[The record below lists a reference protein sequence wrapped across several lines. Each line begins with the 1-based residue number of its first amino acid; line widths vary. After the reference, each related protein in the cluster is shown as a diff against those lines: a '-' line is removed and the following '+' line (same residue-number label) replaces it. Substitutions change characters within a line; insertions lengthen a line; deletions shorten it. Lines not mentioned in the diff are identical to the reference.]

1 MAEKAKKKT
10 AAAKVEKLPEN
21 WNTLSM
27 EEKYNLVNEKL
38 HKLADI
44 DCDWDVDIKLQSG
57 GSGNGCCSYI
67 EWTDWSCVL
76 DEEDASFKPCKFV
89 RKKPVTFGKVVL
101 ADFPPELQKELK
113 EEDWSDND
121 DGDIPNIFDSRLEG
135 KDWTD
140 CLEKTFV
147 RLELLKLGYEI
158 CWECKEYRNDHREF
172 FEKYFEAMEELFGS
186 GNDEGDK
193 DDDIGIDLDDLEELL
208 REEKKS
214 SDDDDDDL

>member
-1 MAEKAKKKT
+1 
-10 AAAKVEKLPEN
+10 
-21 WNTLSM
+21 M

-57 GSGNGCCSYI
+57 GSGNGYCSCI
-67 EWTDWSCVL
+67 EWTDWSSVL

-89 RKKPVTFGKVVL
+89 RKKPVAFGKVEL

-113 EEDWSDND
+113 EEDWSDNE

-172 FEKYFEAMEELFGS
+172 FENISRQWKSCSAPAMTKETKMTTSDRS
-186 GNDEGDK
+186 GRSRRASPRG
-193 DDDIGIDLDDLEELL
+193 
-208 REEKKS
+208 EEK
-214 SDDDDDDL
+214 LRRR